1 MLETSRSIEARST
14 SVKSQNGVP
23 TFRIDRRG
31 FLKSAAATGMAACG
45 VGYLQPAAAAVETE
59 LPPVRVI
66 TRGPKHHWFGYYD
79 KLEFDPS
86 DRYVLSMEVD
96 FEHRSP
102 QPDDAIKIGMVDL
115 ADDDRWIELGQSS
128 AWGWQQGCML
138 QWVPGS
144 ASTILWND
152 RGRDHYVC
160 RILDV
165 KTGKQ
170 RTIDAAIY
178 ALSPDGRTA
187 VSADFRRIN
196 DVRPGYGY
204 AGFADPYADDLAP
217 KDSGVWRVDLE
228 SGKSELIV
236 SIADIAHLGE
246 IPRNAPDV
254 KHYFNHLLFN
264 PDGSRFVFL
273 HRWRYPDGSRLTRLL
288 TAAPDG
294 SDVRVVDANGLTSH
308 FIWRD
313 PAHILAWSKQPSHGP
328 GFYLFEDTSGG
339 AIDIVGGDVLKADGH
354 CTYLPGGQW
363 ILNDTYPDKKRH
375 QKPHLYHVATG
386 RVVPLGSFLSPKEYT
401 GEWRCDT
408 HPRCSRGGHVVVID
422 SPHGDEGRQL
432 HLIDIR
438 RIVG

>member
-1 MLETSRSIEARST
+1 MANRRIRSAIMKWPRL
-14 SVKSQNGVP
+14 
-23 TFRIDRRG
+23 RIDRRG
-31 FLKSAAATGMAACG
+31 FLKSALCSM
-45 VGYLQPAAAAVETE
+45 AAAAWQDRAALAGSD

-86 DRYVLSMEVD
+86 DRYVLGMEVD

-102 QPDDAIKIGMVDL
+102 KPQDAIKIGMVDL
-115 ADDDRWIELGQSS
+115 AQGDRWIELGQST
-128 AWGWQQGCML
+128 AWCWQQGCML
-138 QWVPGS
+138 QWVPGT

-152 RGRDHYVC
+152 RGEDHYVC

-165 KTGKQ
+165 KTGQK
-170 RTIDAAIY
+170 RTIDAPIY
-178 ALSPDGRTA
+178 ALSPDGKIA
-187 VSADFRRIN
+187 VSTDFRRVN
-196 DVRPGYGY
+196 DVRAGYGY

-228 SGKSELIV
+228 TGKSDLII
-236 SIADIAHLGE
+236 SIFDVARLGE
-246 IPRNAPDV
+246 IPKNAPGV

-273 HRWRYPDGSRLTRLL
+273 NRWRVGTGGGRLSRMF

-308 FIWRD
+308 FCWRD
-313 PAHILAWSKQPSHGP
+313 PTHILAWSKQPSHGS
-328 GFYLFEDTSGG
+328 GFYLFEDSPGG
-339 AIDIVGGDVLKADGH
+339 AVDVVGSAVLKADGH
-354 CTYLPGGQW
+354 CTYLPGGEW
-363 ILNDTYPDKKRH
+363 ILNDTYPDKDRQ
-375 QKPHLYHVATG
+375 QKPHLYNVATG
-386 RVVPLGSFLSPKEYT
+386 RVVPLGSFLSPPPYT

-408 HPRCSRGGHVVVID
+408 HPRFSRNGRLVVID
-422 SPHGDEGRQL
+422 SPHGALGRQL
-432 HLIDIR
+432 HLIDIS